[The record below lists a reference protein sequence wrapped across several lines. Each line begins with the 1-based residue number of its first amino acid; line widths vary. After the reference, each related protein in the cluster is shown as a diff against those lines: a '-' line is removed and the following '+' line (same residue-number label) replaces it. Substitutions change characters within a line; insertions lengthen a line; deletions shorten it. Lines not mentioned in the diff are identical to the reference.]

1 MSDIQVRGP
10 IIGGPGSPV
19 PFTAGYS
26 GGSRTQDA
34 HARFM
39 QAVAE
44 GRVFSTGMGVT
55 SISNATFSIA
65 TLGVTCTPIV
75 GLWNPST
82 SPIYAVI
89 WQAQL
94 ALIMTA
100 LQATGCG
107 PFQWAASVGNAAI
120 TGAGVNPWNRKSL
133 VQTGSQCRGFA
144 GTALTGLTNNLVV
157 MNGSALNGGS
167 AATAAFL
174 ATQVG
179 LQTQAPSCNV
189 ENFDGSLWV
198 PPGGVLALLAGS
210 TGVAHSA
217 ASGLVWE
224 EVPFIA
230 GL

>member
-1 MSDIQVRGP
+1 MDAQIRGP
-10 IIGGPGSPV
+10 LIGSNGSPT

-26 GGSRTQDA
+26 GASRVLDA

-39 QAVAE
+39 QAVWE
-44 GRVFSTGMGVT
+44 NRVFSTGMGVT

-82 SPIYAVI
+82 SGVYAAL

-94 ALIMTA
+94 NIIMTA

-107 PFQWAASVGNAAI
+107 PFQWAGSVGNTAI
-120 TGAGVNPWNRKSL
+120 TGAGVVPWNRKTL
-133 VQTGSQCRGFA
+133 VQSGSSCRGFA

-157 MNGSALNGGS
+157 MNASSLSGGS
-167 AATAAFL
+167 AVTAAFL
-174 ATQVG
+174 ATQAG
-179 LQTQAPSCNV
+179 AQTQTPTGGQ
-189 ENFDGSLWV
+189 ENFDGCLFV
-198 PPGGVLALLAGS
+198 PPGGVIALLSGS

-224 EVPFIA
+224 EIPVTP
-230 GL
+230 